1 MRGCTA
7 ASAARSCADA
17 GRADVARQAVAQAA
31 TQGHRGDPALF
42 VNRIAATAGLASGGP
57 AIAGD
62 DYWPPF
68 LSGDFS
74 GSTALAPLGSLRTAL
89 AARCAAWTVP
99 VAASEATCSVP
110 VATADAPWAIA
121 WPGFLAALLMALAAL
136 AGAVA
141 PSVSA
146 AAASE
151 TAPSRAQVI
160 ASARIVMVICIS
172 IRVVDSNANIALRCV
187 PPQRSR
193 G

>member
-42 VNRIAATAGLASGGP
+42 VTRSAATAGLASGGP
-57 AIAGD
+57 AIAGN

-89 AARCAAWTVP
+89 AARGAAWAVP
-99 VAASEATCSVP
+99 LAAAEATCSVP

-121 WPGFLAALLMALAAL
+121 WPVFLAALLMALAAL

-146 AAASE
+146 AVASVAAN
-151 TAPSRAQVI
+151 SRAQ
-160 ASARIVMVICIS
+160 AAARERRVMVIGIS
-172 IRVVDSNANIALRCV
+172 IRVVE
-187 PPQRSR
+187 
-193 G
+193 